1 MRLEVK
7 NVHFTYMQGTPIAE
21 RALRD
26 VSLSIDQ
33 GEFLGIIGPTGSGKS
48 TLIQHLNG
56 LLLPTA
62 GKVLA
67 DGKDITQRN
76 FDLRELRQK
85 VGLLFQ
91 FAEQQLF
98 EETVFADIAFGPRNI
113 GVAES
118 EISGRVRESMDAVG
132 LDFSVSD
139 RSPFTLSGGEMR
151 RVAMAGVLAMRP
163 QILVLDEPLAG
174 LDTQGKELV
183 LSQLVGLHKEKGL
196 TVVLVTHDI
205 DTLAS
210 LATRIAVL
218 FEGKVV
224 LDGKPEYVFAQEGL
238 LTEIGLDVPE
248 LSKIM
253 GSLRACH
260 WRVPS
265 FVRGAEEAADLIYAC
280 WEKTCP

>member
-7 NVHFTYMQGTPIAE
+7 NVHFTYMQGTPIAQ

-67 DGKDITQRN
+67 DGQDISKRN

-98 EETVFADIAFGPRNI
+98 EETVLADIAFGPRNI

-132 LDFSVSD
+132 LDFSLRD

-196 TVVLVTHDI
+196 TIVLVTHDI

-218 FEGKVV
+218 SEGKVV

-238 LTEIGLDVPE
+238 LTEIGLDVPQ